1 MSEMVVDSAFAVVN
15 AVGLVAFALVG
26 ATKGIRAGFD
36 PFGVVVVGLVTAF
49 GGGTTRDI
57 LVDRIPLSV
66 QTASNLSYGLL
77 GVVLAVGLAL
87 VISDPDRHP
96 ATQFADAAGL
106 GAFAATG
113 SIVATDAGLSA
124 FGVVAIATIN
134 AVGGGALTDLL
145 LDRSPF
151 VLLEDIYAIPAVLG
165 GMSYVAVTGLGLR
178 GATVACVAVTVGTRL
193 LAVSRGWDLPPM
205 KELLA

>member
-1 MSEMVVDSAFAVVN
+1 
-15 AVGLVAFALVG
+15 
-26 ATKGIRAGFD
+26 
-36 PFGVVVVGLVTAF
+36 
-49 GGGTTRDI
+49 
-57 LVDRIPLSV
+57 
-66 QTASNLSYGLL
+66 
-77 GVVLAVGLAL
+77 
-87 VISDPDRHP
+87 
-96 ATQFADAAGL
+96 L

>member
-1 MSEMVVDSAFAVVN
+1 MVVDSAFAVVN

-26 ATKGIRAGFD
+26 AMKGIRAGFD

-96 ATQFADAAGL
+96 AT
-106 GAFAATG
+106 
-113 SIVATDAGLSA
+113 
-124 FGVVAIATIN
+124 
-134 AVGGGALTDLL
+134 
-145 LDRSPF
+145 
-151 VLLEDIYAIPAVLG
+151 
-165 GMSYVAVTGLGLR
+165 
-178 GATVACVAVTVGTRL
+178 
-193 LAVSRGWDLPPM
+193 
-205 KELLA
+205 

>member
-77 GVVLAVGLAL
+77 GVVLAVGL
-87 VISDPDRHP
+87 
-96 ATQFADAAGL
+96 
-106 GAFAATG
+106 AATG